1 MSGLGGCNCYSELRG
16 IKQVKNVKGPGGRP
30 GAASTGTG
38 RKKAGSNDSGGTR
51 TKPEPKKAG
60 GLGSRAERTKPG
72 AVPKKA
78 QKRNQN
84 KDRDGDPAVPSTW
97 TGETEVGEL
106 LKRLKSRPRDTVR
119 EEVPAI
125 LAAMVQRAKSGSHQ
139 DVKLLFELADI
150 RAFLG
155 EENGSASEKKLVD
168 LLFERLGLGDEAK
181 RVRRAAHV

>member
-1 MSGLGGCNCYSELRG
+1 MKNGRGSGS
-16 IKQVKNVKGPGGRP
+16 RP
-30 GAASTGTG
+30 PAASTGTG
-38 RKKAGSNDSGGTR
+38 GKKPGSKGTVGTRKKSEPKDSGAVR
-51 TKPEPKKAG
+51 KKPLRPETG
-60 GLGSRAERTKPG
+60 
-72 AVPKKA
+72 VV
-78 QKRNQN
+78 QN
-84 KDRDGDPAVPSTW
+84 KDRDQNDDPSGSLTPP
-97 TGETEVGEL
+97 GETELREL
-106 LKRLKSRPRDTVR
+106 LKRLKSHPRETVR